1 MNILNILDSVHCV
14 GGGFYFVEIGSLSV
28 ITFKFFYL
36 SAVTLKE
43 LLFLCGNLRLLT
55 S

>member
-1 MNILNILDSVHCV
+1 VLGVFFNV
-14 GGGFYFVEIGSLSV
+14 VEIGSISV

-36 SAVTLKE
+36 SEVNLKE